1 MNTLNTALQLARDMP
16 GVRPTEATQEWME
29 AVLTALH
36 EGYEEA
42 PDEVKAACMMVLGET
57 WMSKFRRYLNLD
69 GAPEAVKLVAGIY
82 ELASAKHA
90 ERDQAKHIEEWVLP
104 LLEEMTDPGSV
115 WVKKQL
121 RAYQA
126 PLS

>member
-1 MNTLNTALQLARDMP
+1 MTQLNTALQLARDMP

-29 AVLTALH
+29 TVLTALH

-69 GAPEAVKLVAGIY
+69 GAPEAVKLVG
-82 ELASAKHA
+82 
-90 ERDQAKHIEEWVLP
+90 
-104 LLEEMTDPGSV
+104 
-115 WVKKQL
+115 
-121 RAYQA
+121 
-126 PLS
+126 